1 MPRFFTVSFDTLKK
15 QLKSGSYWLMVFMPF
30 IMALV
35 IGLISYIQATTRTP
49 DTIAVVSEDEY
60 KDYFKENPMVDF
72 EFMKEDKAK
81 KALDDKDI
89 SAYLKLSN
97 KDGVLNFDYYGDTT
111 ARMPL
116 LVIDSLSKTMQDKE
130 NIKNANIGPKD
141 AQIIGQKPQVNLH
154 EIKDNLQNPGNMIAL
169 FGTIFV
175 MYFVLIFY
183 SQIIMNDIAVEKGSK
198 MLEFIFSSV
207 KAGTYLAGKI
217 FGIILS
223 MLVHFGIY
231 VILGLLA
238 FAIAKAT
245 GFYYKFI
252 NMLGLNIG
260 KILSG
265 LNLPLIGQIVL
276 FMVLGIIIYIILSAM
291 LGSLVQKQEDAGKMA
306 TPIMLII
313 MFAYFVSISFVG
325 SEPNIFIKILSYVP
339 FVSTFFM
346 PMRLI
351 YENASLMQGA
361 ISLIILG
368 LGIIVMYVIAAKVYK
383 KNILNYSSNKLFGRG
398 KKLKLKKKE
407 K

>member
-1 MPRFFTVSFDTLKK
+1 MPRFFTVSFDTIKK

-60 KDYFKENPMVDF
+60 KDYFKENSMVDF

-81 KALDDKDI
+81 KALDEKDI

-130 NIKNANIGPKD
+130 NIKNANIDAKD
-141 AQIIGQKPQVNLH
+141 AQIIGQNPQVKLH
-154 EIKDNLQNPGNMIAL
+154 EVKDNLQNPGNMIAL
-169 FGTIFV
+169 FATIFV

-245 GFYYKFI
+245 GFYDKFI
-252 NMLGLNIG
+252 NMVGINIG
-260 KILSG
+260 KILQG

-361 ISLIILG
+361 ISLVILG
-368 LGIIVMYVIAAKVYK
+368 LGIIVMYIIAAKVYK

>member
-141 AQIIGQKPQVNLH
+141 AQIIEQKPQVNLH

-368 LGIIVMYVIAAKVYK
+368 LGIVVMYVIAAKVYK

>member
-238 FAIAKAT
+238 FAIAKVT
-245 GFYYKFI
+245 GFYDKFI

-260 KILSG
+260 EILSG

>member
-141 AQIIGQKPQVNLH
+141 AQIIEQKPQVNLH

>member
-141 AQIIGQKPQVNLH
+141 AQIIEQKPQVNLH

-245 GFYYKFI
+245 GFYDKFI

-260 KILSG
+260 EILSG

>member
-1 MPRFFTVSFDTLKK
+1 MPRFFTVSFDTIKK

-49 DTIAVVSEDEY
+49 DTITVVSEDEY
-60 KDYFKENPMVDF
+60 KDYFKENSMVDF

-81 KALDDKDI
+81 KALDEKDI

-130 NIKNANIGPKD
+130 NIKNANIDAKD
-141 AQIIGQKPQVNLH
+141 AQIIGQNPQVKLH
-154 EIKDNLQNPGNMIAL
+154 EVKDNLQNPGNMIAL
-169 FGTIFV
+169 FATIFV

-245 GFYYKFI
+245 GFYDKFI
-252 NMLGLNIG
+252 NMVGINIG
-260 KILSG
+260 KILQG

-361 ISLIILG
+361 ISLVILG
-368 LGIIVMYVIAAKVYK
+368 LGIIVMYIIAAKVYK